1 MPDVELEIS
10 ERPTYDGAEHGGR
23 PGSVV
28 ESLGKR
34 LRGTPSV
41 GAEQTS
47 GRRAPRSPMT
57 ISLVEA
63 EVRRRLVIFFAELDT
78 SGRV

>member
-1 MPDVELEIS
+1 MDASASSSRVPDVELEIS
-10 ERPTYDGAEHGGR
+10 ERQTYDGAEHGGR

-41 GAEQTS
+41 GAPNRLRGA
-47 GRRAPRSPMT
+47 GRR
-57 ISLVEA
+57 
-63 EVRRRLVIFFAELDT
+63 
-78 SGRV
+78 GRQ